1 MNTEFNSILED
12 DSAIQISR
20 LLLKYRQMIRKNQ
33 LIELNED
40 LQKRFPNKA
49 ENTVNSSIKVKNQ
62 TEDVKINLIYI
73 FNKFFHYFHIKDV
86 F

>member
-49 ENTVNSSIKVKNQ
+49 ENTVNSSIKVKHP
-62 TEDVKINLIYI
+62 VI
-73 FNKFFHYFHIKDV
+73 KFTCDL
-86 F
+86 